1 MKVIQI
7 AQKQILYTYERFEG
21 FGHYHVTSKLTPWC
35 LNPIKFLFINFIY
48 RSEMSRDIK

>member
-21 FGHYHVTSKLTPWC
+21 FWSLSCDLKIDPMMFEPHQVPFYKLY
-35 LNPIKFLFINFIY
+35 L
-48 RSEMSRDIK
+48 